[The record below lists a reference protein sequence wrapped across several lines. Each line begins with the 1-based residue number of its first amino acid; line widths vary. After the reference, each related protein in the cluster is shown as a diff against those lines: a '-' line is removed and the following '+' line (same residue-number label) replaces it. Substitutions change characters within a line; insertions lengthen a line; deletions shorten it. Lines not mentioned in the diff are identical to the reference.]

1 VASQHHVRIGLVL
14 ALAVAVAGL
23 WVLIHR
29 AIESGFD
36 SAAFLASLTQSRPG
50 WFLAAWVVTMLSL
63 LGRAIR
69 WQVMIRPLKPH
80 ASLWS
85 LFVSTV
91 IGYTALIL
99 LGRPGEFVRPWL
111 ISRRENVA
119 LSSQIAAWTLERV
132 YDMLLIL
139 GLFGYALVLVLE
151 NGTRGGVFWQRVLEA
166 GGWFAGITGTICL
179 AVLITVHRFPDL
191 LEQRFTQAVAVI
203 GEPYRAR
210 AVQILQTAL
219 AGVRSTRD
227 YRSVAALLWWSAVEW
242 LLVLVVYWSVFR
254 AFPQTAGLGPAQV
267 IVYTGFVTFGSI
279 VQIPGIGGGFQVVSA
294 LVLNEI
300 FGVALEPASMIALTT
315 WIISFVG
322 IVPVGLSLTLHEGIR
337 WASLRNLKA
346 EVEP

>member
-1 VASQHHVRIGLVL
+1 M
-14 ALAVAVAGL
+14 
-23 WVLIHR
+23 WVLVR
-29 AIESGFD
+29 RGLESGFD
-36 SAAFLASLTQSRPG
+36 KAAFFSSLTHSQPG
-50 WFLAAWVVTMLSL
+50 WFVAAWVVTMLSL
-63 LGRAIR
+63 LGRAVR
-69 WQVMIRPLKPH
+69 WQVMIRPLNPRS
-80 ASLWS
+80 SLWS

-111 ISRRENVA
+111 IARRERVA

-151 NGTRGGVFWQRVLEA
+151 NGARGGVFWQRVLEA
-166 GGWFAGITGTICL
+166 GGWFAGITGTVCL

-191 LEQRFTQAVAVI
+191 LEQRCTQVLSAV
-203 GEPYRAR
+203 GEPFRAR
-210 AVQILQTAL
+210 AVLLLQTAL

-242 LLVLVVYWSVFR
+242 FLVLVVYWAVFR
-254 AFPQTAGLGPAQV
+254 AFPQTAGFGIAQI

-279 VQIPGIGGGFQVVSA
+279 VQIPGIGGGYQVVSA

-300 FGVALEPASMIALTT
+300 FGVALEPASMIALTA

-322 IVPVGLSLTLHEGIR
+322 IVPAGLLLALHEGIR